1 MAQIARHHARVFQK
15 FCDKSHAEKI
25 LTTDG
30 HGWTRI
36 KKLSRHI
43 FIMIF

>member
-1 MAQIARHHARVFQK
+1 MAQITRHHARVFQK

-30 HGWTRI
+30 HG
-36 KKLSRHI
+36 
-43 FIMIF
+43 

>member
-25 LTTDG
+25 
-30 HGWTRI
+30 
-36 KKLSRHI
+36 
-43 FIMIF
+43 

>member
-1 MAQIARHHARVFQK
+1 MNLG
-15 FCDKSHAEKI
+15 I

-36 KKLSRHI
+36 MEGSPTEYTEEDNG
-43 FIMIF
+43 